1 MTLPQEMAAWMLYG
15 RKKSQMEVES
25 MTGRGSNSLLLA
37 DRAGGG
43 FFRRFCRLL
52 LGSESSSSS
61 TLSESS
67 LLSTYGFI
75 GQQWRFQG
83 ALIVGNIPWVEHS
96 DENVPARRET
106 VSSRRRRQQLTMSLR
121 FAAAH
126 TDQGSHRPRPRL
138 SPWRPVGS
146 SFRILYM

>member
-1 MTLPQEMAAWMLYG
+1 
-15 RKKSQMEVES
+15 MEIEG
-25 MTGRGSNSLLLA
+25 MMGFGSNSLLLA

-67 LLSTYGFI
+67 LLSIYGFI
-75 GQQWRFQG
+75 CQQWRFQG
-83 ALIVGNIPWVEHS
+83 ALIVDDIPWVEHS
-96 DENVPARRET
+96 DENVPTRRET
-106 VSSRRRRQQLTMSLR
+106 VSSRRRRQQQLTMSLR

-126 TDQGSHRPRPRL
+126 TDQGSHRPRLPL
-138 SPWRPVGS
+138 SPWRPFGS
-146 SFRILYM
+146 SFRILCM